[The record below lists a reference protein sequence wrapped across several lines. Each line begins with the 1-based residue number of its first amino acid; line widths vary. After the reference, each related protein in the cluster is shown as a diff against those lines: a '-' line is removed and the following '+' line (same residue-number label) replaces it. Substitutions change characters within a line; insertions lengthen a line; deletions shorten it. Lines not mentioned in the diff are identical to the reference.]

1 LRAGEGIGASGVGG
15 IAAGEGL
22 VRLDG
27 GSLTAGFFLLS
38 KGGLAVKSATMKKE
52 IIKGCSYVN
61 YAPAFSGA
69 IVRSVAKLAS
79 ITF

>member
-1 LRAGEGIGASGVGG
+1 MSLRAGEGIGASGVCG

-38 KGGLAVKSATMKKE
+38 KGGLAVKSTTMKKE
-52 IIKGCSYVN
+52 IAEGYLD
-61 YAPAFSGA
+61 FS
-69 IVRSVAKLAS
+69 RLMVAVFSDGVSSSALR
-79 ITF
+79 

>member
-1 LRAGEGIGASGVGG
+1 MSLRVGEGIGASGVGG

-38 KGGLAVKSATMKKE
+38 KGRLAVKSTTVKKE
-52 IIKGCSYVN
+52 IVEGYLDFGRLMV
-61 YAPAFSGA
+61 AVFSDGVSSSA
-69 IVRSVAKLAS
+69 LH
-79 ITF
+79 

>member
-1 LRAGEGIGASGVGG
+1 MSLRAGEGIGASGVCE

-27 GSLTAGFFLLS
+27 GSLTSGFFLLS

-52 IIKGCSYVN
+52 IIEVYLDFGRLMV
-61 YAPAFSGA
+61 AVFSDGVSSSA
-69 IVRSVAKLAS
+69 LR
-79 ITF
+79 